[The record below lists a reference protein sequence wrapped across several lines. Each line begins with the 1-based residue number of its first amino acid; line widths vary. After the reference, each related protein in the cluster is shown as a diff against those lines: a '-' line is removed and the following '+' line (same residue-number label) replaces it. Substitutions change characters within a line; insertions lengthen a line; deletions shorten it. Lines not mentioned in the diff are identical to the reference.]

1 MRAGYHGGSIDPTS
15 LFFRPAPAI
24 FYLSG
29 ILIFKRQLSLGY
41 FQQLLKRVGGTITE
55 QIFSSELR
63 APEGMKMLCQLFTQR
78 AFAGRFGPN
87 NYYFF
92 YHTDRLL
99 NSAITQRGFDLNV
112 AFAASL
118 FSANL

>member
-1 MRAGYHGGSIDPTS
+1 MQCGYQGGRIDPTA

-29 ILIFKRQLSLGY
+29 IFIFQRKLTFSN
-41 FQQLLKRVGGTITE
+41 FQQLLIRIGGSITK
-55 QIFSSELR
+55 QIFSGKFW
-63 APEGMKMLCQLFTQR
+63 APAGMKMLCQLLTQC

-87 NYYFF
+87 NYNFF

-99 NSAITQRGFDLNV
+99 NSAITKRGFDLNV
-112 AFAASL
+112 AFASSL